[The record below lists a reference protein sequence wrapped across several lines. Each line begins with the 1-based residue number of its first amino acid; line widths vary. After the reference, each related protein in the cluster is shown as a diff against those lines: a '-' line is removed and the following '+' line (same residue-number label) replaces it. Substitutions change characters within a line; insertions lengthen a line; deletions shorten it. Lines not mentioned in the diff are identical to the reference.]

1 MRNTYGRCEMV
12 DRGLDEG
19 VMEDDGGQIVH
30 EDCGGRV
37 VGAVGEGTIRLC
49 SGDMF
54 GYAVVRYVQ

>member
-1 MRNTYGRCEMV
+1 MV

-19 VMEDDGGQIVH
+19 VMEDDGGQIVRVV
-30 EDCGGRV
+30 CGGRV
-37 VGAVGEGTIRLC
+37 VGIRLC

>member
-1 MRNTYGRCEMV
+1 MV